1 MFYLSLVAEGGL
13 GTMAKQLNVNRTAV
27 NLEGPVQLLL
37 VQHEA
42 RECGITL
49 LWPVQGSV
57 PAGVPFLLQTRKL
70 HDTTEGRFSTT
81 DKTAMIAANWNL

>member
-49 LWPVQGSV
+49 LWLVQGSV

-70 HDTTEGRFSTT
+70 HEGGFSTT
-81 DKTAMIAANWNL
+81 DKTAMKAANWNL